1 MKPGGVGWRRRQH
14 ADHKRVA
21 FSVLL
26 ARKWLGNGGAQYVNI
41 GAARLRVL
49 ADGIPFS
56 RFPDGFMT
64 NGASRVFF
72 FDDAEVEPRTGQ
84 VFKAG
89 AVVQLEPKAFKL
101 LVFLIENRDR
111 LVEKDEILDVL
122 WKDINVTENVLPSA
136 IAKLRRTL
144 GDNSKTAKYIQ
155 TFHTRG
161 YRFIANVEVK
171 DGSARDG
178 QAGTAHLE
186 PGEQGS
192 AASLLSTAE
201 VATDVPSQNGA
212 QDSPGPKRSL
222 LVRGFTLAGVFC
234 VLLLG
239 AALFWRSFSGNRLS
253 GSAGGT
259 ITSIAVL
266 PFQSA
271 GSSGDDHILG
281 FEIADALTTRL
292 SNSTHLSVRPPSAVL
307 HYSDIYNDPTAIGRA
322 LNVDYILMGNIRR
335 SPGLVTMRLIRVR
348 DSASLQTAS
357 FNEGFTNIFQLEE
370 SLSVQVL
377 RALTV
382 TLNNE
387 EKQRFRRRFTQNAA
401 AYEAFLNADYF
412 MNLATKD
419 GVNQGIV
426 SFERAIAIDP
436 NYAMAYAGLGDC
448 YLRLFRFGTAPAEF
462 VPQSR
467 AAETRAI
474 EIDNTVAYAH
484 SMLAYIAFQYD
495 WDLPRAEREYK
506 VAREMDPALVH
517 QWYGFYLLA
526 LNRVPEADIEFEKF
540 NDYYP
545 FLPQGITFYGQYL
558 YLRRQNDRAVDLL
571 NRSLAMQPDYPSAH
585 ESLGMVYEQEGR
597 TNEAITEIQKAVH
610 LSGGIYGLGSLG
622 HVYASVGRR
631 SDAQKILHSLTK
643 HSSSTYIS
651 PYQLAIIYAGLNQR
665 DKAIDELERAYA
677 ERSLSAPLLRFDPR
691 LNTLRA
697 QPRFQDFARRLGL
710 SF

>member
-1 MKPGGVGWRRRQH
+1 
-14 ADHKRVA
+14 
-21 FSVLL
+21 
-26 ARKWLGNGGAQYVNI
+26 
-41 GAARLRVL
+41 
-49 ADGIPFS
+49 
-56 RFPDGFMT
+56 MT
-64 NGASRVFF
+64 SEVSKDFF
-72 FDDAEVEPRTGQ
+72 FDDVEVKLRTGQ

-89 AVVQLEPKAFKL
+89 VVVPLEPKAFKL
-101 LVFLIENRDR
+101 LIFLIQNRDR
-111 LVEKDEILDVL
+111 LVEKDEILEAL
-122 WKDINVTENVLPSA
+122 WKDINVTENVLASS

-144 GDNSKTAKYIQ
+144 GDDSKTVKYIQ

-161 YRFIANVEVK
+161 YRFVANVEVK
-171 DGSARDG
+171 YGSARDS
-178 QAGTAHLE
+178 QAGTAHLAAGVKE
-186 PGEQGS
+186 S
-192 AASLLSTAE
+192 AASLPSTAQ

-212 QDSPGPKRSL
+212 RNSLGPERSPLIRNL
-222 LVRGFTLAGVFC
+222 TLAGICC

-239 AALFWRSFSGNRLS
+239 VALYWRSFLGNRLS
-253 GSAGGT
+253 GSAGAT
-259 ITSIAVL
+259 IASIAVL

-281 FEIADALTTRL
+281 FEIADALITRL
-292 SNSTHLSVRPPSAVL
+292 GNSAHLSVRPMSAVL

-322 LNVDYILMGNIRR
+322 LNVDYILIGNIRR
-335 SPGLVTMRLIRVR
+335 TPGLVTMRLIRVR
-348 DSASLQTAS
+348 DSAFLQTAS
-357 FNEGFTNIFQLEE
+357 FNEGFTNIFQLED
-370 SLSVQVL
+370 SLSVQIL

-382 TLNNE
+382 TLNDE

-419 GVNQGIV
+419 GVNKGIV
-426 SFERAIAIDP
+426 SFQRAIAIDP

-448 YLRLFRFGTAPAEF
+448 YLRLFRLGTAPAEF

-474 EIDNTVAYAH
+474 GIDNTVAYAH
-484 SMLAYIAFQYD
+484 SILAYIAFQYD
-495 WDLPRAEREYK
+495 WDFPRAEREYK

-526 LNRVPEADIEFEKF
+526 LNRIPEADIEFRKF
-540 NDYYP
+540 NDDYP
-545 FLPQGITFYGQYL
+545 FLPQGIAFYGQYL
-558 YLRRQNDRAVDLL
+558 YLRRQNDPAVDLL
-571 NRSLAMQPDYPSAH
+571 NRSLSMQPDYPSAH

-597 TNEAITEIQKAVH
+597 TNEAITEIQRAID

-631 SDAQKILHSLTK
+631 SDAQKILRSLAE

-651 PYQLAIIYAGLNQR
+651 PYQLAIVYSGLNER

-677 ERSLSAPLLRFDPR
+677 ERSLSAPFLRFDPR

-697 QPRFQDFARRLGL
+697 EPRFQDFARLLGL